1 MPSYLEVATEIA
13 REAGALLLNYLEKRP
28 AWEVKGEQDLV
39 TEADRASEALIV
51 SRLHQYFPAH
61 SVVAEEGSGT
71 DRKSEFCWYVDPLD
85 GTTNFA
91 HSYPAFAVSIGL
103 LQGEEIIAGVVYDT
117 TRDEMFSAEK
127 GSGAYLN
134 NRRIR
139 VSKTAVLAE
148 SLLATGFPSRKR
160 HEDVNVY
167 FFHQLGVKAHG
178 IRRSGSA
185 AIDLASVASGRLD
198 GFWEFGLHPWDVAA
212 GLLLVSEAGGGYSDM
227 RGDRFSLDSPHL
239 IADNSL
245 LHNEFLASVNDV
257 FSGVIHTPIPGLT
270 PGAKV
275 RY

>member
-13 REAGALLLNYLEKRP
+13 REAGTLLLNYLEKRP

-39 TEADRASEALIV
+39 TEADRASEALVV

-61 SVVAEEGSGT
+61 SVVAEEGGGT
-71 DRKSEFCWYVDPLD
+71 DRNSEFCWYVDPLD

-91 HSYPAFAVSIGL
+91 HAYPAFAVSIGL
-103 LQGEEIIAGVVYDT
+103 LQGEEIIAGVVYDP
-117 TRDEMFSAEK
+117 TRGEMFTAEK

-139 VSKTAVLAE
+139 VSKTAALGE

-185 AIDLASVASGRLD
+185 AIDLACVASGRLD
-198 GFWEFGLHPWDVAA
+198 GFWEFGLNAWDVAA
-212 GLLLVSEAGGGYSDM
+212 GLLLVSEAGGTYSDM
-227 RGDRFSLDSPHL
+227 RGGKFALSSPHL
-239 IADNSL
+239 IADNGL
-245 LHNEFLASVNDV
+245 LHDEFAARVADV
-257 FSGVIHTPIPGLT
+257 FNGIIHTPIPGLT
-270 PGAKV
+270 PGAPV

>member
-1 MPSYLEVATEIA
+1 MPSYLEVASEIA

-28 AWEVKGEQDLV
+28 AWEIKGEQDLV
-39 TEADRASEALIV
+39 TEADRASEALVV

-61 SVVAEEGSGT
+61 SVVAEEGGGE

-91 HSYPAFAVSIGL
+91 HSYPAFCVSIGL
-103 LQGEEIIAGVVYDT
+103 VQGDEIIAGVVFDPN
-117 TRDEMFSAEK
+117 RNELFSAEK
-127 GSGAYLN
+127 GAGAYLN

-139 VSKTAVLAE
+139 VSRTTSLSE

-167 FFHQLGVKAHG
+167 FFHQLGVRAHG

-185 AIDLASVASGRLD
+185 AIDLACVASGRLD
-198 GFWEFGLHPWDVAA
+198 GFWEFGLNPWDVAA
-212 GLLLVSEAGGGYSDM
+212 GLLLVTEAGGGYSDM
-227 RGDRFSLDSPHL
+227 RGGKFALTSPHL

-245 LHNEFLASVNDV
+245 LHDEFVARAGDV
-257 FSGVIHTPIPGLT
+257 FNGTIHVPIPGLT
-270 PGAKV
+270 PGAPV

>member
-1 MPSYLEVATEIA
+1 MPSYLEIATEIA
-13 REAGALLLNYLEKRP
+13 REAGALLLHYLEKRP

-39 TEADRASEALIV
+39 TEADRASEALVV

-61 SVVAEEGSGT
+61 SVVAEEGGGQ
-71 DRKSEFCWYVDPLD
+71 DRNSDFCWYVDPLD

-91 HSYPAFAVSIGL
+91 HAYPAFAVSIGL
-103 LQGEEIIAGVVYDT
+103 LQGDEIIAGVVYDP

-139 VSKTAVLAE
+139 VSKTARLGE

-185 AIDLASVASGRLD
+185 AIDLACVASGRLD
-198 GFWEFGLHPWDVAA
+198 GFWEFGLNPWDVAA
-212 GLLLVSEAGGGYSDM
+212 GLLLVSEAGGVYSDM
-227 RGDRFSLDSPHL
+227 RGGKFALQSPHL
-239 IADNSL
+239 IADNGL
-245 LHNEFLASVNDV
+245 LHDEFAARVADV
-257 FSGVIHTPIPGLT
+257 FNGIIHTPIPGLT
-270 PGAKV
+270 PGAPV

>member
-1 MPSYLEVATEIA
+1 MPSYLEIATEIA
-13 REAGALLLNYLEKRP
+13 REAGALLLSYLEKRP

-39 TEADRASEALIV
+39 TEADRASEALVV

-61 SVVAEEGSGT
+61 SVVAEEGGGA
-71 DRKSEFCWYVDPLD
+71 DRNSEFCWYVDPLD

-91 HSYPAFAVSIGL
+91 HSYPAFSVSIGL
-103 LQGEEIIAGVVYDT
+103 LQGDEIIAGVVYDP
-117 TRDEMFSAEK
+117 TRDELFSAEK

-139 VSKTAVLAE
+139 VSKTAQLGE

-185 AIDLASVASGRLD
+185 AIDLSCVASGRLD
-198 GFWEFGLHPWDVAA
+198 GFWEFGLNAWDVAA
-212 GLLLVSEAGGGYSDM
+212 GLLLVSEAGGQYSDM
-227 RGDRFSLDSPHL
+227 RGGKFSLNSPHL

-245 LHNEFLASVNDV
+245 LHQEFVSRVGDV
-257 FSGVIHTPIPGLT
+257 FDGRIHTPIPGLT
-270 PGAKV
+270 PGAPV